1 MTQRNEGSVTRMIGP
16 LKSGDGDAA
25 QAIWNRYAEKL
36 FRLAREKLKKDRK
49 GRRVEDEEDAV
60 VSAFDSF
67 CENAKQGRYPQLA
80 DRNDLW
86 KLLTVITICKAY
98 DQIER
103 RRRKKR
109 GGDLHQVEA
118 IETPNDTFDML
129 DLLIDHEPTPELAAI
144 MAEEF
149 QRLMK
154 LLPDQTYREI
164 ALSKFYG
171 YTREE
176 IAERLDCST
185 KTVSNKLR
193 YIRRAWE
200 EGSLS

>member
-1 MTQRNEGSVTRMIGP
+1 MTQRDEGSVTRMIGP

-36 FRLAREKLKKDRK
+36 FRLAREKLRRDRK

-67 CENAKQGRYPQLA
+67 CDNAKQGRYPQLA
-80 DRNDLW
+80 DRHDLW
-86 KLLTVITICKAY
+86 RLLTVITICKAY

-103 RRRKKR
+103 RKRQKR
-109 GGDLHQVEA
+109 GGNLHQVEKILTYDDELDA
-118 IETPNDTFDML
+118 LDML
-129 DLLIDHEPTPELAAI
+129 IDQEPTPELAAM
-144 MAEEF
+144 MAEQF
-149 QRLMK
+149 QRLMG
-154 LLPDQTYREI
+154 LLPDQKYRDI
-164 ALSKFYG
+164 AFMKFYG

-193 YIRRAWE
+193 FIRRAWE
-200 EGSLS
+200 EWSIS

>member
-164 ALSKFYG
+164 AFSKFYG